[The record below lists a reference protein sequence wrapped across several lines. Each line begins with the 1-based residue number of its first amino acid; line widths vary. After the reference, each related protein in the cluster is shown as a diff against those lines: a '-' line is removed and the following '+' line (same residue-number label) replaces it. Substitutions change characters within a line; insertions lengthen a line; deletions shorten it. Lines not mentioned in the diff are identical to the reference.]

1 MSEIP
6 EEKRPTCSC
15 GEKMTIEKYQGY
27 YEEFNYFVCDKC
39 SVDADDYD
47 ADYTQYGAVGS
58 V

>member
-27 YEEFNYFVCDKC
+27 YEEFNYFICDKC
-39 SVDADDYD
+39 SVDAGDYD
-47 ADYTQYGAVGS
+47 ADYTQHGAYA
-58 V
+58 